1 MSTITPHFRNVQQL
15 LQTQSF
21 SIDEYQREYKWEKGN
36 IDELLTDLQDKFLS
50 CYQDGDAT
58 SRVSTYEDY
67 FLGSII
73 VSKRGNKNFLIDGQQ
88 RVTSLTLLLISLY
101 RAAAAQSLSVKESIA
116 PLIFSDNL
124 GVPSFNLD
132 IPERLPVIK
141 ALFDGAA
148 FNPDDKEESIQ
159 TMYAR
164 YGDIEA
170 RDLVGELGDALP
182 HFCYWLMTKVG
193 LIEISTD
200 NDNYAYAIFET
211 MNDRGKPLSPVDML
225 KAYLLAPIED
235 AAQRRHANQIWKKN
249 VLDLITWSGE
259 QEAERDANAIKAW
272 LRAQYADTTRDRR
285 AGSTD
290 KDWELV
296 GSAFHRW
303 ARDNHARLELGS
315 EAQNLALMTA
325 EFPFFAKV
333 YQQILAASRTYKP
346 GWEAVFYNAHNEFTW
361 QNTVLLAP
369 LCITDDAETV
379 RRKIAVTATYL
390 DIWLMRRVVNYV
402 RVGYSST
409 AYTMFLLCKEIRRKT
424 LPELVDI
431 LGTKLAEDAND
442 VNFDGMP
449 SRGRT
454 GIDGLGIN
462 QFSRRYIYHLLARLT
477 AYTETKSG
485 RPDLFD
491 QYVDRTRR
499 NPSDIEHIWADDYGP
514 YQTEFASG
522 QEFQDW
528 RNHVG
533 GLLLLPADVNRS
545 LQDKPFAQKAPHY
558 AGQNLFAASL
568 TTSTY
573 QHQPQFAAFR
583 QQNSLPFKPYTVF
596 GKAEQKERRDLVRAL
611 ADLVWSPERLN
622 EAAQ

>member
-1 MSTITPHFRNVQQL
+1 MSTITPHFRSIQQL

-21 SIDEYQREYKWEKGN
+21 AIDEYQREYKWGKEN

-50 CYQDGDAT
+50 CYHEGDDTTKVGA
-58 SRVSTYEDY
+58 YEDY

-101 RAAAAQSLSVKESIA
+101 RAADAQSLNVKQSIA
-116 PLIFSDNL
+116 PLVFSDNL
-124 GVPSFNLD
+124 GNPSFNLD

-141 ALFDGAA
+141 ALFDGSP
-148 FNPDDKEESIQ
+148 FSPEDKEESIQ

-164 YGDIEA
+164 YSDIEA
-170 RDLVGELGDALP
+170 RDLVGELGAALP
-182 HFCYWLMTKVG
+182 HFCYWLMNKVG
-193 LIEISTD
+193 LIEIATD

-235 AAQRRHANQIWKKN
+235 ADQRRQANQVWKSQ
-249 VLDLITWSGE
+249 VLSLISSDGE
-259 QEAERDANAIKAW
+259 HEAERDASAIKAW
-272 LRAQYADTTRDRR
+272 LRAQYANTIRERK
-285 AGSTD
+285 AGSSD
-290 KDWELV
+290 KDWELI

-303 ARDNHARLELGS
+303 VRDNHARLNLGT
-315 EAQNLALMTA
+315 EAKNLTLMNT
-325 EFPFFAKV
+325 EFPFFAKA
-333 YQQILAASRTYKP
+333 YGSILEASRTYKA
-346 GWEAVFYNAHNEFTW
+346 GWEAVYYNAHNEFTW

-409 AYTMFLLCKEIRRKT
+409 AYTMFLLCRDIRRKS
-424 LPELVDI
+424 LSELVDI
-431 LGTKLAEDAND
+431 LDTKLLEDEFS
-442 VNFDGMP
+442 FDGIP

-454 GIDGLGIN
+454 GILGLSIN
-462 QFSRRYIYHLLARLT
+462 QFSRRYIAHLLARIT
-477 AYTETKSG
+477 SFVEVESG
-485 RPDLFD
+485 RTDKFD
-491 QYVDRTRR
+491 EYVDRTRT
-499 NPSDIEHIWADDYGP
+499 NPSDIEHIAANKYAQ
-514 YQTEFASG
+514 YQTEFSTE
-522 QEFQDW
+522 QDFQDW
-528 RNHVG
+528 RNHIG

-545 LQDKPFAQKAPHY
+545 FQDKPFDQKSPY
-558 AGQNLFAASL
+558 YGSQNFYAASL
-568 TTSTY
+568 TASAY

-583 QQNSLPFKPYTVF
+583 TRTGLPFKPYSTF
-596 GKAEQKERRDLVRAL
+596 GKTQQAERRGLVLAL
-611 ADLVWSPERLN
+611 AHQVWSPERLK
-622 EAAQ
+622 QI